1 MCNNCKT
8 AREFPNHS
16 MFDPACIFCG
26 ARLIQRIGK
35 LPIAQSESVL
45 RRRAVLKD
53 WTDWGHSEAKIRA
66 LAKGPLALSPDSIGP
81 AKATACTVPKTARRR

>member
-8 AREFPNHS
+8 AQEFRNHS

-35 LPIAQSESVL
+35 LPIAQSEAVL

-53 WTDWGHSEAKIRA
+53 WVDWGHSEAKIRQ
-66 LAKGPLALSPDSIGP
+66 LAKGPTAFSPDSTGP
-81 AKATACTVPKTARRR
+81 VKAPACADPKTARRR